1 MDARRRLDGRGSGR
15 KPEAR
20 RRSSAWGSELQR
32 VGDGWGSPPVV
43 RVKSPCL
50 LENSSIAV
58 GSVFPWNSL
67 GTLAVVKAERPG
79 HRIPASR
86 SINRRT
92 PVLRS
97 AQVRFTE

>member
-1 MDARRRLDGRGSGR
+1 MCGPPPGRTR
-15 KPEAR
+15 QRPEAGGTPPHR
-20 RRSSAWGSELQR
+20 CLMPNVQR

-58 GSVFPWNSL
+58 GSVFLWNSP

-97 AQVRFTE
+97 PQVRFTE